1 MTAKRFLFVVRSLIT
16 RKILFAYVLKANPP
30 NPNDLF
36 ERFTARGRYEN
47 FIAQHMCQY
56 PVFDNLLKIRSLRA
70 TGEIKLKAA
79 LPNFGKGVTNY
90 VYLKRREI
98 GRESGF
104 SVWLDG
110 RDL

>member
-1 MTAKRFLFVVRSLIT
+1 LIT

-79 LPNFGKGVTNY
+79 LPNFGNGVTNY

-104 SVWLDG
+104 SVWL
-110 RDL
+110 